1 MKKFIIFLSL
11 FLSTI
16 SFGQLENLNLTN
28 CLVIGQMDKP
38 EDRYSIEV
46 NLTEMLTQ
54 AGIKAVP
61 SLNVLKT
68 GSDATLLATDSVQQ
82 LVKARGIDTYVIVSV
97 RGYDKKFSVGEKKD
111 DFVTALNAG
120 SLFSLYRD
128 EVVSVS
134 FEFQFFRNGQLVA
147 NDIVKCGN
155 VSDRD
160 SVIKR
165 FRKNVAKR
173 INKKWK

>member
-1 MKKFIIFLSL
+1 MKKFILLLSL
-11 FLSTI
+11 VITTL
-16 SFGQLENLNLTN
+16 SFGQIENLNLTN
-28 CLVIGQMDKP
+28 VLVIGQMDKP

-46 NLTEMLTQ
+46 NLTELLTQ

-61 SLNVLKT
+61 SLNVLKM
-68 GSDATLLATDSVQQ
+68 GSDASLLATDSVQQ
-82 LVKARGIDTYVIVSV
+82 LVKAKGIDTYVIVSV
-97 RGYDKKFSVGEKKD
+97 RGYDKKFNVGAKRD
-111 DFVTALNAG
+111 DFATALNAG

-134 FEFQFFRNGQLVA
+134 FEFQFFRDGQLVA
-147 NDIVKCGN
+147 SDIVKCGN

-165 FRKNVAKR
+165 FRKKVAKR